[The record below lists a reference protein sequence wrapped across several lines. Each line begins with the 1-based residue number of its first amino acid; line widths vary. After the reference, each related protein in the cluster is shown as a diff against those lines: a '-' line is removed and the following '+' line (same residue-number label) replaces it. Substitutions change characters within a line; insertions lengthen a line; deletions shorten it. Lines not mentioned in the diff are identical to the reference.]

1 MIFKG
6 QNSIKREKEKNQKKE
21 RKMLR
26 NLDNLINMVVFEISN
41 SKIDF
46 ENYTDLGKL
55 KLIQFYLMCE
65 EAIEQS
71 EIDSEP

>member
-6 QNSIKREKEKNQKKE
+6 QNSIEREKEKNQKKE

-41 SKIDF
+41 PKIDLK
-46 ENYTDLGKL
+46 NYTDLGKL